1 MLLIVGGAGQ
11 GKRKIALEQTGCT
24 QQDIGEDRE
33 IVDHLHLLIR
43 KYLEQGW
50 EISPLLEKML
60 NKQAVLCDEIGCGVD
75 VYKRQEQLVQ
85 VLKEH
90 DCLENA
96 SFIQNCGLPEEVICR
111 DLTGELPKTGYFTTM
126 VIQEKKDVYKRQV
139 RILEEAQRMLQIES
153 VK

>member
-43 KYLEQGW
+43 KYLEQGR

-60 NKQAVLCDEIGCGVD
+60 NKKAVLCDEIGCGVVPSD
-75 VYKRQEQLVQ
+75 AMERRWREEVGRACQYLANRAQRVIRVTCGIPM
-85 VLKEH
+85 VLKDSSQNEKISP
-90 DCLENA
+90 LKEN
-96 SFIQNCGLPEEVICR
+96 
-111 DLTGELPKTGYFTTM
+111 
-126 VIQEKKDVYKRQV
+126 EK
-139 RILEEAQRMLQIES
+139 
-153 VK
+153 